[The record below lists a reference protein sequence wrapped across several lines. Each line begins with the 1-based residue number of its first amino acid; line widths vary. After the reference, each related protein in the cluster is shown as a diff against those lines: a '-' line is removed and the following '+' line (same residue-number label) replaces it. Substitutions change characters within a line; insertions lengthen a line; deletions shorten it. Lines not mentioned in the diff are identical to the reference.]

1 LWFQVETEILESCSC
16 LVDRNLPIKKR
27 DNLDIVPL
35 NHKRVFTIEDA
46 TGLLPV
52 IYRITEVAHK
62 EVRNLANRMEAIKSM
77 SPGRASEIEREINE
91 TIDRWQQKVT
101 KLGASPKGL
110 WLADF
115 DNGEGYYCWKFPET
129 EISFWHGYNDG
140 FSGRT
145 LIRPEKDV
153 QQ

>member
-1 LWFQVETEILESCSC
+1 M
-16 LVDRNLPIKKR
+16 
-27 DNLDIVPL
+27 DIVPL

-46 TGLLPV
+46 KSLLPV
-52 IYRITEVAHK
+52 VYRITETAQK
-62 EVRNLANRMEAIKSM
+62 EVRLLVNRMEAIKGM
-77 SPGRASEIEREINE
+77 SSSRATEIEKEIN
-91 TIDRWQQKVT
+91 TIIDRWQQKLM

-153 QQ
+153 Q